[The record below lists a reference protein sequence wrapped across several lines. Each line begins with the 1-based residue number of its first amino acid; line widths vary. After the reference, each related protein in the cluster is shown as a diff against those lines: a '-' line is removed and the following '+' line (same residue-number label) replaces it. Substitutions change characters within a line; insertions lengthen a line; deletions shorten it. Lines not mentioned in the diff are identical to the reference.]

1 MRLTIVCHHG
11 SPGTPREFD
20 LVASA
25 LPGRTFLPVSRPGY
39 PGYTSAPHVPERA
52 VHLGY
57 SWGCVVALRAAV
69 RDAGRTAG
77 VLLLAPFVSASSV
90 GLVARTILRVPVLG
104 DRVLAKKL
112 PGIVDELLEM
122 SCRPD
127 PVPDFYRDVVAPRLT
142 TAAVKSAI
150 LEKTVAGVS
159 VSSALSILRGV
170 GVPLG
175 IVWGDRDT
183 LAPPATHAEPL
194 KREAAP
200 VFERVIA
207 GGGHALQLTRPR
219 QVAAAIDSFLATLQP
234 GDNP

>member
-1 MRLTIVCHHG
+1 MTLTIVCHHG

-20 LVASA
+20 LVAAA
-25 LPGRTFLPVSRPGY
+25 LPDRVFLPVSRPGY
-39 PGYTSAPHVPERA
+39 PAYTSAPYMPERA

-57 SWGCVVALRAAV
+57 SWGCVAALRAAV
-69 RDAGRTAG
+69 RDTARIAG
-77 VLLLAPFVSASSV
+77 VLLLAPFVSASNV

-104 DRVLAKKL
+104 DRVLARKL
-112 PGIVDELLEM
+112 PGIVEELLEK

-127 PVPDFYRDVVAPRLT
+127 PVPDFYRDVVSPRLT

-150 LEKTVAGVS
+150 LEKTVEGIS
-159 VSSALSILRGV
+159 VSSALSILRGA

-183 LAPPATHAEPL
+183 LAPPAKHVEPL

-200 VFERVIA
+200 VFAQVIA
-207 GGGHALQLTRPR
+207 GGGHALHLTRPK
-219 QVAAAIDSFLATLQP
+219 QVAAAIDSFLAKLQS